1 MGERWRNRG
10 SGRGL
15 MELAER
21 SASDQGVSAVRA
33 RSGIHRL
40 EAHDFYR
47 ALGYREIKQQR
58 VFTRELGE

>member
-1 MGERWRNRG
+1 
-10 SGRGL
+10 